1 MSRESV
7 KRQWKCSRHQRNS
20 VTEVFKRIGAFF
32 KKRWPDL
39 EAANDPHSRQVA
51 FRLRLVER
59 NFGLPVRA
67 SALILIGYYLFQ
79 TRWFDVRIETDREV
93 LLALVRYFYVIYLL
107 LSLATGIMLSGMEQL
122 PIRFSQFVVLIV
134 AVMDILFVASMTSI
148 TGGFES
154 PIYWVCVVLII
165 RNSISIVSAP
175 TQIAAN
181 LLVVVGYV
189 AAGTMD
195 MAIQEME
202 LPGSTRG
209 VEPFFLRIV
218 VLALM
223 CSCSYGVQA
232 LFDRQRRA
240 EEESREHAIRQEQ
253 LQATG
258 RLAAEI
264 AHQLKN
270 PLGIINN
277 AAFNLQRTKK
287 EGKTIT
293 QQIEI
298 IREEVDRSD
307 RIITELMG
315 FAQLA
320 EGKIEPMSIPE
331 HLDRAIQQVFPR
343 AAEFKI
349 TVHREYQ
356 PALPQIF
363 MQRGHLSEI
372 FMNILQNAR
381 EAMEG
386 VGSIKVGAYYGDQYS
401 VIVVIEDDGPGMNEE
416 QLNQLFEPYYTTKE
430 RGTGLGLAIVKHNV
444 EIYGGEISVES
455 KLGQGTKF
463 CLQFPARTLMK
474 LRR

>member
-1 MSRESV
+1 MTKFFARLQKLFREYWASGG
-7 KRQWKCSRHQRNS
+7 S
-20 VTEVFKRIGAFF
+20 
-32 KKRWPDL
+32 P
-39 EAANDPHSRQVA
+39 NDPHVRQIA

-59 NFGLPVRA
+59 NFGIPVKA
-67 SALILIGYYLFQ
+67 AALILVGYYLFF
-79 TRWFDVRIETDREV
+79 TRWSGTDFETDREV
-93 LLALVRYFYVIYLL
+93 ALAMVQYFFVLYGILNIGGGMML
-107 LSLATGIMLSGMEQL
+107 TGMNQL
-122 PIRFSQFVVLIV
+122 PLRFSQLIV
-134 AVMDILFVASMTSI
+134 LVIAILDIFFVASMTLV
-148 TGGFES
+148 TGGFDS
-154 PIYWVCVVLII
+154 PIYWIFVVLII
-165 RNSISIVSAP
+165 RNSISIPSAP
-175 TQIAAN
+175 VQITAN
-181 LLVVVGYV
+181 LLVLFCYLG
-189 AAGTMD
+189 AGSID

-202 LPGSTRG
+202 SPGSAG
-209 VEPFFLRIV
+209 SMEPFFLRIV
-218 VLALM
+218 VLGLM
-223 CSCSYGVQA
+223 CSCAYGIQA
-232 LFDRQRRA
+232 LFDRQRKA
-240 EEESREHAIRQEQ
+240 EEESHEHAIRQEQ

-293 QQIEI
+293 QQISI

-343 AAEFKI
+343 AADFNVK
-349 TVHREYQ
+349 VHREYQ
-356 PALPQIF
+356 PALPLIF
-363 MQRGHLSEI
+363 MQRGHISEI
-372 FMNILQNAR
+372 FVNILQNAR

-386 VGSIKVGAYYGDQYS
+386 VGNLKVGAYYGDNYS
-401 VIVVIEDDGPGMNEE
+401 VSVVIEDDGPGMDEE
-416 QLNQLFEPYYTTKE
+416 QTNQLFEPYYTTKE
-430 RGTGLGLAIVKHNV
+430 KGTGLGLAIVKHNV
-444 EIYGGEISVES
+444 EIYGGQISVES
-455 KLGQGTKF
+455 ELGKGTKF

>member
-1 MSRESV
+1 MTKSIARLGTLIRRYWTRGES
-7 KRQWKCSRHQRNS
+7 
-20 VTEVFKRIGAFF
+20 
-32 KKRWPDL
+32 P
-39 EAANDPHSRQVA
+39 NDPHQRQIA
-51 FRLRLVER
+51 FRLRLIER
-59 NFGLPVRA
+59 NFGIPVKTA
-67 SALILIGYYLFQ
+67 ALILVGYYLFF
-79 TRWFDVRIETDREV
+79 TRWSGTDIETDREV
-93 LLALVRYFYVIYLL
+93 ALAMVQFFFVLYGI
-107 LSLATGIMLSGMEQL
+107 LSIGCGMMLSGMNQL
-122 PIRFSQFVVLIV
+122 PLRFSQLVVLVV
-134 AVMDILFVASMTSI
+134 AVLDIFFVAAMTLV
-148 TGGFES
+148 TGGFDS
-154 PIYWVCVVLII
+154 PIYWIFVVLII
-165 RNSISIVSAP
+165 RNSISIPSAP
-175 TQIAAN
+175 VQISAN
-181 LLVVVGYV
+181 LLVLFCYL
-189 AAGTMD
+189 AAGSID

-202 LPGSTRG
+202 DAGSAG
-209 VEPFFLRIV
+209 SIEPFFLRII
-218 VLALM
+218 VLGLL

-232 LFDRQRRA
+232 LFDRQRKA
-240 EEESREHAIRQEQ
+240 EEESHEHAIRQEQ

-293 QQIEI
+293 QQISI

-343 AAEFKI
+343 AADFQV

-356 PALPQIF
+356 PALPLIF
-363 MQRGHLSEI
+363 MQRGHISEI
-372 FMNILQNAR
+372 FVNILQNAR

-386 VGSIKVGAYYGDQYS
+386 VGNIKVGAYYGDNYS

-416 QLNQLFEPYYTTKE
+416 QTNQLFEPYYTTKE
-430 RGTGLGLAIVKHNV
+430 KGTGLGLAIVKHNV
-444 EIYGGEISVES
+444 EIYGGQISVES
-455 KLGQGTKF
+455 EIGKGTKF